1 MGISVY
7 MSSHWG
13 IGLCG
18 YIFSSINWG
27 KISSLHLS
35 PGLSLSLEVY
45 QTPSEVLLKHGENV
59 QIFCHHERTNY
70 RLMQWFQQSPGEKQL
85 KLIAYLYFKSQ
96 TTYIEEHLNVS
107 GDLSQNDPKNVSL
120 NMFNLKGPDHSAV
133 YFCAASDGH
142 SVVDSRLCTTIPCV
156 TQSVSL

>member
-7 MSSHWG
+7 VSIHWG
-13 IGLCG
+13 IRAQCG
-18 YIFSSINWG
+18 YNFIHP
-27 KISSLHLS
+27 ISSLHLY

-45 QTPSEVLLKHGENV
+45 QTPSEVLLKRGENV
-59 QIFCHHERTNY
+59 QIFCHHEKTNY
-70 RLMQWFQQSPGEKQL
+70 RLIQRFQQSPGEKQL
-85 KLIAYLYFKSQ
+85 KCIAYLFFKSQ

-133 YFCAASDGH
+133 YYCAASEGH
-142 SVVDSRLCTTIPCV
+142 SVVDSFSALQKPCV

>member
-1 MGISVY
+1 
-7 MSSHWG
+7 
-13 IGLCG
+13 
-18 YIFSSINWG
+18 
-27 KISSLHLS
+27 
-35 PGLSLSLEVY
+35 
-45 QTPSEVLLKHGENV
+45 
-59 QIFCHHERTNY
+59 
-70 RLMQWFQQSPGEKQL
+70 MQWFQQSPGEKQL

-133 YFCAASDGH
+133 YFCAASEGH
-142 SVVDSRLCTTIPCV
+142 SVVDSLSALQKPCV